1 MVSSGKRTIAR
12 TLTDLFPV
20 WMIVAGCLAIIYP
33 RLFTWFS
40 GPLITWG
47 LAIIMLGMGIT
58 LTPADFER
66 VIQRPWP
73 VFVGFAAQYLIMP
86 ALGYTIACM
95 FAPER
100 GVALGLILVSCCPGG
115 TASNVVTYLARGD
128 VALSVTMTA
137 CSTVAAVVV
146 TPLLTRFLAGTLV
159 HVDAIGLLMNTAQ
172 VVLIPV
178 LLGLGINRWFPGP
191 ARRVQSVAP
200 LVSVLFIVLI
210 VASVLGSRADDIKR
224 APVKLVSSVLLL
236 HGAGFAL
243 GYSAARLVGMD
254 LIRARTISI
263 EVGMQNS
270 GLGTMLARNN
280 FPELPSAPTPCAM
293 SAVFHSLIGS
303 ALAGY
308 WRWRSSIGSD
318 SHTTAR

>member
-1 MVSSGKRTIAR
+1 M
-12 TLTDLFPV
+12 TDLFPA
-20 WMIVAGCLAIIYP
+20 WMAVAGALAIFYP
-33 RLFTWFS
+33 GLFTWFS
-40 GPLITWG
+40 GPMITWG

-58 LTPADFER
+58 LTPADFKR

-86 ALGYTIACM
+86 ALGFTIAHV

-137 CSTVAAVVV
+137 CSTVAAVVM
-146 TPLLTRFLAGTLV
+146 TPLLTKFLAGALV
-159 HVDAIGLLMNTAQ
+159 HVDAYGLLINTAQ

-178 LLGLGINRWFPGP
+178 LLGLGTNRWFPGA

-210 VASVLGSRADDIKR
+210 VASVLGSRADDIRR
-224 APVKLVSSVLLL
+224 APLRLVSSVFLL

-243 GYSAARLVGMD
+243 GYVVARLVGMD

-270 GLGTMLARNN
+270 GLGTVLARNN
-280 FPELPSAPTPCAM
+280 FPELPAAPTPCAM

-308 WRWRSSIGSD
+308 WRWRSDRGTGPGTD
-318 SHTTAR
+318 TK